1 MINYKLRKYIVIF
14 LPVIIL
20 TFLAWSNVLYNLDN
34 LLSDSIYHKSEAQNG
49 EITVI
54 GIDQKALEEIGPL
67 PWSRDIMAQ
76 VIEILNSNPNAK
88 PAVIAID
95 VQYIGNS
102 DNEFADAALVQ
113 AAENGGNVVLAES
126 AVLSDELVV
135 ENDSLHLERFLAKS
149 YDKVYDELRNVTAQ
163 GHINATHDNDGVVR
177 HGLMWLQLPD
187 SNEKINSF
195 AWVIYNKYCEIKGI
209 EPNPMPKT
217 DKNGFY
223 YLPYTSLPGGFSDG
237 ISVADI
243 LSGEIPEDYFA
254 DKVVL
259 IGPYAAGLQ
268 DQYITSI
275 DRAEP
280 MYGVEIQA
288 NAIASF
294 MAGKS
299 VSEFDENIQIAAL
312 FLISLLCAMF
322 FYDRKVILA
331 TIVWLAVSGGWFG
344 LCLYAYSE
352 GVVLHSMW
360 IPLSVTVLYII
371 SMLVNYIAAA
381 IEKRKITDTFKRYV
395 DPAVINELMREGTD
409 SLGLGG
415 KLTDIAVLFVD
426 IRGFTTMSEALT
438 PPEVVEILN
447 RYLTLTTK
455 CVMKN
460 QGTLD
465 KFVGDCTMAI
475 WNAPLSQE
483 DYIMK
488 ACKAAIDMAEGS
500 KALSE
505 ELLKAYGKTVS
516 FGIGVHCGSAVVGN
530 IGAEMRMD
538 FTAIGD
544 TVNTAARLEANA
556 PAGKIYIS
564 RAVADALGERIK
576 TTSLGTEIK
585 LKGKS
590 DGFEILT
597 LDGLKDF

>member
-1 MINYKLRKYIVIF
+1 MGDKQMINYKLRKYIVIF

-275 DRAEP
+275 EDR
-280 MYGVEIQA
+280 
-288 NAIASF
+288 
-294 MAGKS
+294 KS
-299 VSEFDENIQIAAL
+299 V
-312 FLISLLCAMF
+312 
-322 FYDRKVILA
+322 V
-331 TIVWLAVSGGWFG
+331 
-344 LCLYAYSE
+344 
-352 GVVLHSMW
+352 
-360 IPLSVTVLYII
+360 
-371 SMLVNYIAAA
+371 
-381 IEKRKITDTFKRYV
+381 
-395 DPAVINELMREGTD
+395 
-409 SLGLGG
+409 
-415 KLTDIAVLFVD
+415 
-426 IRGFTTMSEALT
+426 
-438 PPEVVEILN
+438 
-447 RYLTLTTK
+447 
-455 CVMKN
+455 
-460 QGTLD
+460 
-465 KFVGDCTMAI
+465 
-475 WNAPLSQE
+475 
-483 DYIMK
+483 
-488 ACKAAIDMAEGS
+488 
-500 KALSE
+500 
-505 ELLKAYGKTVS
+505 
-516 FGIGVHCGSAVVGN
+516 
-530 IGAEMRMD
+530 
-538 FTAIGD
+538 
-544 TVNTAARLEANA
+544 
-556 PAGKIYIS
+556 
-564 RAVADALGERIK
+564 
-576 TTSLGTEIK
+576 
-585 LKGKS
+585 
-590 DGFEILT
+590 
-597 LDGLKDF
+597 